1 MSVVL
6 GELSEM
12 GFDAQWGVFSARDV
26 GSTHLRKR
34 VFILAYSTEWQS
46 R

>member
-6 GELSEM
+6 KELSEM
-12 GFDAQWGVFSARDV
+12 GFDAEWGMFSAKDV

-34 VFILAYSTEWQS
+34 VFILAHATQV
-46 R
+46 